1 MNERI
6 IYCCDHF
13 LPWFL
18 YWDYTGL
25 SSTRSYF
32 SGLCRYPWYY
42 ANRRANFWILFE
54 MQALAYKIYDC
65 TEKMEEN
72 THHKN
77 NATAL
82 ISQIPT

>member
-1 MNERI
+1 
-6 IYCCDHF
+6 
-13 LPWFL
+13 
-18 YWDYTGL
+18 
-25 SSTRSYF
+25 
-32 SGLCRYPWYY
+32 
-42 ANRRANFWILFE
+42 
-54 MQALAYKIYDC
+54 MQALAYKIYDY